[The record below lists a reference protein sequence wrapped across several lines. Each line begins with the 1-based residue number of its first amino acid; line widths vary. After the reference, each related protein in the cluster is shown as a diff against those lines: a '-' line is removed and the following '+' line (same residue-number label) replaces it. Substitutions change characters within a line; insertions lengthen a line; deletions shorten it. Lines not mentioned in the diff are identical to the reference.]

1 MKKIM
6 ALAAAAALTAGVSAL
21 AANPFSDVSTD
32 DWAYQAVSDL
42 SDQGVVEGYPDGTFK
57 GERNI
62 TRYEL
67 AQIIARLMAKEDQL
81 NAEQRATLD
90 KLAGEYADELANL
103 GVRVSNLEKKAGN
116 LYWSGDA
123 KMWYINNAGK
133 TTKDTWKGR
142 MRIKVKGQVNDSTY
156 VQGRFKN
163 QMSFK
168 DGGDSSTVM
177 DWLYVNHT
185 FGDANVTLGRM
196 PVTIYDGFM
205 FDSTVKGAILG
216 YNKDAFHASV
226 GYGRFLNNQN
236 LLLSKTTDP
245 DTGKVNKTFNDLS
258 KYDAFIGQAGYN
270 FGAAALDATY
280 IKFAGDQAKKT
291 IGFDSIWSAHLAIP
305 MDEFRLF
312 GEYWDSNAK
321 KADNSWQAGLGYS
334 NFSSKKPGTFDLN
347 VAYNKVGRNADLD
360 GTTYDAADFWGAIK
374 KDSSIKYWSVFGDV
388 ALMKNVS
395 LHGEYVFDLDNQQ
408 DGFDD
413 KAWTL
418 ALNYKY

>member
-1 MKKIM
+1 
-6 ALAAAAALTAGVSAL
+6 
-21 AANPFSDVSTD
+21 
-32 DWAYQAVSDL
+32 
-42 SDQGVVEGYPDGTFK
+42 
-57 GERNI
+57 
-62 TRYEL
+62 
-67 AQIIARLMAKEDQL
+67 
-81 NAEQRATLD
+81 
-90 KLAGEYADELANL
+90 
-103 GVRVSNLEKKAGN
+103 
-116 LYWSGDA
+116 
-123 KMWYINNAGK
+123 
-133 TTKDTWKGR
+133 

-245 DTGKVNKTFNDLS
+245 DTGKVTKTFNDLS

-270 FGAAALDATY
+270 FGAAVLDATY

-321 KADNSWQAGLGYS
+321 KADNSWQAWATATS
-334 NFSSKKPGTFDLN
+334 APRSPAPSTSTWH
-347 VAYNKVGRNADLD
+347 
-360 GTTYDAADFWGAIK
+360 TTKSAEMRTSMAPPTMQLTSGALSRK
-374 KDSSIKYWSVFGDV
+374 T
-388 ALMKNVS
+388 A
-395 LHGEYVFDLDNQQ
+395 
-408 DGFDD
+408 
-413 KAWTL
+413 
-418 ALNYKY
+418 ALNTGASSATWLS